1 MKFEYALPLTKGSV
15 VRVVDH
21 LDPLKP
27 FIECTVEDIKEKFF
41 VDGDDLV
48 QLKFSI
54 QKDVLAEARLGHIVT
69 PVRADELAPIVKQQL
84 DSEMKLSEGSV
95 NAD

>member
-69 PVRADELAPIVKQQL
+69 PVIALRCDRTQKQIDAL
-84 DSEMKLSEGSV
+84 NERLEK
-95 NAD
+95 